1 VQPRL
6 CDRLLQSDLIRPALA
21 AAYTRSVRSNC
32 CLGRCHYHHHHQI
45 IMRSTC
51 WETTLCCI
59 MTPFIPWTQVKAPY
73 ATLLNSLNV
82 IQARNDAYR
91 VDRRLSKK
99 QQRAWAKEDKEM
111 LDSLHLPLLS
121 HASALTYSQQTD
133 SNSSAYQLSNPKTQ
147 RFRHRDLRLSVT
159 FTMKLVTVVIALCT
173 AVLPA
178 IALPTP
184 APQFIGVE
192 AQVPDFGVLS
202 PDGIPISK
210 TKLYLSL
217 EHCAGS
223 NMSS

>member
-1 VQPRL
+1 
-6 CDRLLQSDLIRPALA
+6 
-21 AAYTRSVRSNC
+21 
-32 CLGRCHYHHHHQI
+32 
-45 IMRSTC
+45 
-51 WETTLCCI
+51 
-59 MTPFIPWTQVKAPY
+59 
-73 ATLLNSLNV
+73 
-82 IQARNDAYR
+82 
-91 VDRRLSKK
+91 
-99 QQRAWAKEDKEM
+99 M